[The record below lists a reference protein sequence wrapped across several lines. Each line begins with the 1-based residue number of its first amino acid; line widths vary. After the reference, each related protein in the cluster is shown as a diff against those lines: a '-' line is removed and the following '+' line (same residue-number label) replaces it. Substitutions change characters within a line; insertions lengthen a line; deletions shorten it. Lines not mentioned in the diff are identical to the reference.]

1 MGYLY
6 VLMGKSATGK
16 DSIYRRLLG
25 DVGLGLRKF
34 VIYTTRPMR
43 IREVNGLEYN
53 FVTEAELEVLR
64 KEGKVI
70 EERCF
75 NTIDGPWYYFT
86 VNDGSMD
93 LSKAD
98 YICINTL
105 AGYNQVKSYFGEDK
119 VRPIY
124 IEVSDVELIKRAI
137 RREEK
142 QKHPNV
148 AEICRRF
155 LSDNADFSEENLISS
170 GIDKKYRFQNN
181 NLNICTKEITAFIK
195 EN

>member
-98 YICINTL
+98 Y
-105 AGYNQVKSYFGEDK
+105 NQVKSYFGEDK

>member
-6 VLMGKSATGK
+6 VLMGKSAAGK
-16 DSIYRRLLG
+16 DSIYRRLLE
-25 DVGLGLRKF
+25 DSKLNLKKF

-43 IREVNGLEYN
+43 AKEVNGQEYN
-53 FVTEAELEVLR
+53 FVTETELEELR
-64 KEGKVI
+64 NEGKVI

-75 NTIDGPWYYFT
+75 NTIEGPWYYFT

-93 LSKAD
+93 LSEA
-98 YICINTL
+98 
-105 AGYNQVKSYFGEDK
+105 K
-119 VRPIY
+119 VRPVY

-142 QKHPNV
+142 QKQPNV

-155 LSDNADFSEENLISS
+155 LADNADFSEENLISS
-170 GIDKKYRFQNN
+170 GVEKKHRFQNED
-181 NLNICTKEITAFIK
+181 LDSCTKEIIAFIK

>member
-1 MGYLY
+1 
-6 VLMGKSATGK
+6 
-16 DSIYRRLLG
+16 
-25 DVGLGLRKF
+25 
-34 VIYTTRPMR
+34 MR
-43 IREVNGLEYN
+43 TKEVNGQEYN
-53 FVTEAELEVLR
+53 FVTETRLEELR
-64 KEGKVI
+64 NEGKVI

-93 LSKAD
+93 LSEAD

-105 AGYNQVKSYFGEDK
+105 AGYNQVKSYIGEDK
-119 VRPIY
+119 VRPVY

-142 QKHPNV
+142 QKQPNV

-155 LSDNADFSEENLISS
+155 LADNADFCEENLISS
-170 GIDKKYRFQNN
+170 GVEKKHRFQNED
-181 NLNICTKEITAFIK
+181 LDICTKEITAFIK

>member
-16 DSIYRRLLG
+16 DSIYRRLLE
-25 DVGLGLRKF
+25 DSTLGLRKF
-34 VIYTTRPMR
+34 VMYTTRPMR
-43 IREVNGLEYN
+43 TKEVNGQEYN
-53 FVTEAELEVLR
+53 FVTETRLEELR
-64 KEGKVI
+64 NEGKVI

-93 LSKAD
+93 LSEAD

-105 AGYNQVKSYFGEDK
+105 AGYNQVKSYIGEDK
-119 VRPIY
+119 VRPVY

-142 QKHPNV
+142 QKQPNV

-155 LSDNADFSEENLISS
+155 LADNADFCEENLISS
-170 GIDKKYRFQNN
+170 GVEKKHRFQNED
-181 NLNICTKEITAFIK
+181 LDICTKEITAFIK